1 MSGSY
6 TALAV
11 GVNSLTGGAITNAL
25 GFGPSG
31 QVGGGTGS
39 GAQAAADPFAP
50 YRANLASLYAGYLQ
64 PTKAPG
70 STGSVTDA
78 GQIATGEGGGG
89 GMFGGMI
96 APMVSSAVAS
106 AGGGTSYSPTDI
118 TAMPGYSQFKT
129 GVMDPALEASK
140 RSASASGMMR
150 SGNEQ
155 IALEQTA
162 QKGYYGFMT
171 DYLNRLAQGSGA
183 TNNPATAVGMGIN
196 QDNLNNQ
203 AFMQGLGA
211 VATGLKG
218 IYNNSNNTTY
228 DTSMSSW
235 TPEQLNTYNAAPS
248 NAEVT
253 IPMQPGGGY

>member
-6 TALAV
+6 VSLAV
-11 GVNSLTGGAITNAL
+11 GINSLTGGAITDAL
-25 GFGPSG
+25 GMGPSG
-31 QVGGGTGS
+31 SVGGGTGA

-50 YRANLASLYAGYLQ
+50 YRAKLGEMYSTSL
-64 PTKAPG
+64 
-70 STGSVTDA
+70 TD
-78 GQIATGEGGGG
+78 GNK
-89 GMFGGMI
+89 
-96 APMVSSAVAS
+96 
-106 AGGGTSYSPTDI
+106 TDI
-118 TAMPGYSQFKT
+118 TQMPGYTQFQT
-129 GVMDPALEASK
+129 GVLDPALEASK
-140 RSASASGMMR
+140 RSSAASGMLR

-155 IALEQTA
+155 IALQNTA

-183 TNNPATAVGMGIN
+183 VNNPAQAAALGVN
-196 QDNLNNQ
+196 QGNLND
-203 AFMQGLGA
+203 AGFMQGLGA